1 MLILFAALSRR
12 VIIRRAVN
20 VSEEK
25 NWLLNTAFMIINLPS
40 GSIVASA
47 AGGIS
52 HCLPMKVDKNIR

>member
-47 AGGIS
+47 AGGEFLIAY
-52 HCLPMKVDKNIR
+52 